1 MTMDLLG
8 KDYYSVDSARRYWS
22 ISQYKRFRECEARA
36 LAELEGEWED
46 QRDNTAL
53 LVGNMVHSYF
63 ESPEAHKKFM
73 DENADAMISK
83 AGKTKGQLKS
93 DFLVGQR
100 MIERL
105 EADKEFM
112 EYYVGQ
118 KEVAITG
125 EIEGVE
131 FKGKIDCLNVEKG
144 YFVDIKTTKSDI
156 DSEVWVQDEASGKNI
171 QVRWFEAWGYILQ
184 MAAYKKMLE
193 EEYGKE
199 FLPIIYAVT
208 KEPYPDTRAIT
219 FESQKILDYELSE
232 LSMLIK
238 HLDDVKKGKEEPT
251 PCRHC
256 EYCKSKALTRR
267 VEVI

>member
-8 KDYYSVDSARRYWS
+8 KDYYSAASARRYWS

-105 EADKEFM
+105 ESDKEFM
-112 EYYVGQ
+112 KCYVGQ
-118 KEVAITG
+118 KEVAVTG
-125 EIEGVE
+125 KIGGVE

-208 KEPYPDTRAIT
+208 KEPYPDTRAIA
-219 FESQKILDYELSE
+219 FESQEILDYELTK
-232 LSMLIK
+232 LSMLIQR
-238 HLDDVKKGKEEPT
+238 LDKVKRGEEKAT
-251 PCRHC
+251 PCGHC